1 MHFCLKSLVIFL
13 TRFQTNTGLPG
24 ALGPDMVGA
33 KLSHADIENSSNNS
47 SNTTDRSNNTD
58 SSNNSD
64 NSDNN
69 GCNINIIACLLNC
82 SYFTSVEIF
91 W

>member
-64 NSDNN
+64 SND
-69 GCNINIIACLLNC
+69 GNIIACLLNC

>member
-47 SNTTDRSNNTD
+47 SNTTDRSKNND
-58 SSNNSD
+58 SSN

>member
-47 SNTTDRSNNTD
+47 SNTTDRSNNSD

-64 NSDNN
+64 NN
-69 GCNINIIACLLNC
+69 GCNIIACLLNC